1 MSYNTITKVI
11 QDVVLE
17 GNKPAKEVAQSIGKP
32 YSTLLR
38 EINPFD
44 NNAKLGATTLMEILK
59 ITKETGPLEFMA
71 ERIGY
76 TLKPRM
82 N

>member
-1 MSYNTITKVI
+1 MSYENITKVT
-11 QDVVLE
+11 QDIVLE
-17 GNKPAKEVAQSIGKP
+17 GTKPAKEVAQSIGKP

-44 NNAKLGATTLMEILK
+44 NNAKLGATTLMDILRT
-59 ITKETGPLEFMA
+59 TKETKPLEYMA
-71 ERIGY
+71 ESIGY